1 MWWWSQPPPRATRL
15 TDQLEGVVVETPLEP
30 EEIIDEK
37 VEKLSTVKAPENEK
51 LVLPMIILTSFVSGL
66 LVGILLF

>member
-1 MWWWSQPPPRATRL
+1 MWWWSQPPRATRL
-15 TDQLEGVVVETPLEP
+15 TVQLEGVVVDTPIEP

-37 VEKLSTVKAPENEK
+37 VEQLSTVKAPENEK